1 VRILDKVT
9 RNFATRSQILRGL
22 FAGLHSARSH
32 KSVGDN
38 PLDTLISDGAT
49 EEDTRLEVTV
59 HDISPDVPWLPTP
72 LGPSDQ
78 PEGDGRRPS
87 LRSKSS
93 SHSSRAESRRHSLE
107 EKEAGV
113 EPAGTSALLDPVS
126 KSGAEHEREGSA
138 NSGAEAKR
146 PPALIVPPG
155 ESFSNGKSDTGRS
168 EDARGTKSFS
178 EVPKPRGPSK
188 GFQSM
193 PTSPRA
199 ALSRSL
205 STAESPGSSTV
216 SSQKTPRGKQEVP
229 GGRLPGT
236 RSAGNSVESLH
247 KAHRDNGHR
256 ELGPKSPGS
265 ASRAL
270 SRSSSA
276 AGSSRQSWNSGTA
289 IAKAVRNIDFGEAKS
304 SREGSESGDW
314 SASST
319 PPGSPRKRLKSPW
332 RPPSF
337 PGGSGRLHLKPTN
350 PEAQLLDKAE

>member
-1 VRILDKVT
+1 
-9 RNFATRSQILRGL
+9 
-22 FAGLHSARSH
+22 
-32 KSVGDN
+32 
-38 PLDTLISDGAT
+38 
-49 EEDTRLEVTV
+49 V

-78 PEGDGRRPS
+78 PEGDGRQPS

-93 SHSSRAESRRHSLE
+93 SYASRVESRRHSSHSAK
-107 EKEAGV
+107 EKESGV
-113 EPAGTSALLDPVS
+113 ETDGPSALLGPVS
-126 KSGAEHEREGSA
+126 KSGAEHATAGIA
-138 NSGAEAKR
+138 NNGAEAKR
-146 PPALIVPPG
+146 PPALIVPPQD
-155 ESFSNGKSDTGRS
+155 SFSTGKSDTGRS
-168 EDARGTKSFS
+168 EDARSTKSFS
-178 EVPKPRGPSK
+178 EVPKLRSPSK
-188 GFQSM
+188 GFQSV

-199 ALSRSL
+199 ALTRSRS
-205 STAESPGSSTV
+205 SAESPGSSTV

-229 GGRLPGT
+229 GERLPGT

-247 KAHRDNGHR
+247 KAHRDNGQK
-256 ELGPKSPGS
+256 EFGPKSPGS

-289 IAKAVRNIDFGEAKS
+289 VAKAVRKIDFGEAKS